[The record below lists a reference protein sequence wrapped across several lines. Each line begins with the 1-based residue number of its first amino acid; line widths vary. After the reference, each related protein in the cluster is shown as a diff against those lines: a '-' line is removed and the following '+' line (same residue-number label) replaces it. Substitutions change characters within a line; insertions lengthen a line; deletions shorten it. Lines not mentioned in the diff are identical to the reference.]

1 LKFVR
6 CILLLCSIIPISMRL
21 NLDFAKLYY
30 SFKINTDEI
39 IEGTVTRNSSIPE
52 ELGRIQILL
61 SDKTGTLT
69 KNDMIFKKVCLEYC

>member
-1 LKFVR
+1 
-6 CILLLCSIIPISMRL
+6 MRL